1 MNRFKLKDYNSKDT
15 IAAIAT
21 FPSLSALGVIRL
33 SGPKSFSIM
42 AKLFKPAKKKD
53 IRRAKSYTLHYGWIV
68 KKGNPPAIVDE
79 VLVSLMRKPN
89 SYTREDVIEISAH
102 GGILVL
108 NKILELLLKQ
118 GVRQALPGEF
128 TYRALTSGRINLIQA
143 EAVRDV
149 IEAKTDQALEL
160 AQRQLRGELTGR
172 IEKLKQELKNIFSQT
187 EAYLNF
193 PEDQVELSTVV
204 LRKKLEALKNHSG
217 KLLQES
223 RQARILKEG
232 LKCAICGKTN
242 SGKSTLFNCLLKEE
256 RVITSRIAGTTRD
269 VIEEVINIRGIPLRI
284 YDTAGLIESKDLLT
298 RKALKKTREIFEG
311 SDLIIFL
318 VDGSRALSQD
328 DFFLLEKIKTKTAI
342 MVINKIDLKQKLKIH
357 NLGLKG
363 MVKVR
368 LSALKGQ
375 GIKDLERAI
384 FDTVYSKGIE
394 RQNLIFLSRYQEE
407 FLSKASE
414 NISQALENL
423 AAGQPIDL
431 VNFLLKQA
439 LDDLGKLTGE
449 VFSEEILENIFSQFC
464 IGK

>member
-33 SGPKSFSIM
+33 SGKKSFSIM

-172 IEKLKQELKNIFSQT
+172 IEKLKQ
-187 EAYLNF
+187 
-193 PEDQVELSTVV
+193 
-204 LRKKLEALKNHSG
+204 
-217 KLLQES
+217 
-223 RQARILKEG
+223 
-232 LKCAICGKTN
+232 
-242 SGKSTLFNCLLKEE
+242 
-256 RVITSRIAGTTRD
+256 
-269 VIEEVINIRGIPLRI
+269 
-284 YDTAGLIESKDLLT
+284 
-298 RKALKKTREIFEG
+298 
-311 SDLIIFL
+311 
-318 VDGSRALSQD
+318 
-328 DFFLLEKIKTKTAI
+328 
-342 MVINKIDLKQKLKIH
+342 
-357 NLGLKG
+357 
-363 MVKVR
+363 
-368 LSALKGQ
+368 
-375 GIKDLERAI
+375 
-384 FDTVYSKGIE
+384 
-394 RQNLIFLSRYQEE
+394 
-407 FLSKASE
+407 
-414 NISQALENL
+414 
-423 AAGQPIDL
+423 
-431 VNFLLKQA
+431 
-439 LDDLGKLTGE
+439 
-449 VFSEEILENIFSQFC
+449 
-464 IGK
+464 